1 MYLSTV
7 GFTYPQ
13 SRTSSCN
20 MKAVTALAVNK
31 RLGASSVLF
40 FFFNKNLIPIDLSHL
55 VHGANTRTDMFI
67 KEWFG
72 SSLVHQCEQN
82 HRLGVEVALNDM
94 ALYQT
99 SE

>member
-40 FFFNKNLIPIDLSHL
+40 FFFLIK
-55 VHGANTRTDMFI
+55 T
-67 KEWFG
+67 
-72 SSLVHQCEQN
+72 
-82 HRLGVEVALNDM
+82 
-94 ALYQT
+94 
-99 SE
+99 